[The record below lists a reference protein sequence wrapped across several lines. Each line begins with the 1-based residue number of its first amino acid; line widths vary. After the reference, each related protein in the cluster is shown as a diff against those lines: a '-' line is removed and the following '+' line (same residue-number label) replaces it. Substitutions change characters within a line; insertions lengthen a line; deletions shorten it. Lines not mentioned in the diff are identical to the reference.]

1 MEGLPREVFRK
12 VSTLLLN
19 PVSSGFGH
27 VTFNGVA
34 TYSRVTTAPISLKQT
49 AAGTNEKA
57 AFASFDHSSL
67 PVGCVIKKVEL
78 LGSFTAFPVS
88 GEVNVLTT
96 LVTDPLS
103 ETDAVLYGAIGVG
116 ITLATRAA
124 AVGAFT
130 QNLGASGVSNAQSL
144 FESGDDFTVGWKY
157 AASGDYE
164 LTLGVIPQLLI
175 TYDPPSTGNPP
186 ADESV
191 TIAQH
196 ASGTLTWPIYDL
208 DGNARDLTGEA
219 LRLLVF
225 EPRTSAVKFSKT
237 TISGLSISTS
247 SVSVTYDEDDSDT
260 ANTYRYCL
268 WIIGDSD
275 ELIRQGHWTVSATV
289 KDVPS

>member
-1 MEGLPREVFRK
+1 M
-12 VSTLLLN
+12 STLLLN

-34 TYSRVTTAPISLKQT
+34 TYSRVTTAPISLKKT
-49 AAGTNEKA
+49 VAGTNEKA
-57 AFASFDHSSL
+57 TFASFDHSSL
-67 PVGCVIKKVEL
+67 PVGCTIKKVEL

-96 LVTDPLS
+96 LVAEPLS
-103 ETDAVLYGAIGVG
+103 GTDAALYASIASG

-144 FESGDDFTVGWKY
+144 FESGDAFTVGWKY
-157 AASGDYE
+157 AASGYYE
-164 LTLGVIPQLLI
+164 LTLGVIPQLRI

-196 ASGTLTWPIYDL
+196 ASGSITWPFYDA
-208 DGNARDLTGEA
+208 DGNSRDLTGES

-225 EPRTSAVKFSKT
+225 DARTNAVVVNKDT
-237 TISGLSISTS
+237 EIDPGGLSITGN
-247 SVSVTYDEDDSDT
+247 SVSVTYDEDDSAT
-260 ANTYRYCL
+260 ADTYRYCL
-268 WIIGDSD
+268 WVIGDSD

-289 KDVPS
+289 KDAPS

>member
-1 MEGLPREVFRK
+1 M
-12 VSTLLLN
+12 STLLLN

-49 AAGTNEKA
+49 VAGTNEKA

-78 LGSFTAFPVS
+78 LGSFTAFPVA
-88 GEVNVLTT
+88 GEVNVLTV
-96 LVTDPLS
+96 LVSAALS
-103 ETDAVLYGAIGVG
+103 DSDSAIYNAISSGV
-116 ITLATRAA
+116 TLATRAA

-130 QNLGASGVSNAQSL
+130 QNLGTTGASHVQSV
-144 FESGDDFTVGWKY
+144 FEAGEEFIVGLKY

-164 LTLGVIPQLLI
+164 LTVGVIPQLRI
-175 TYDPPSTGNPP
+175 TYDPPSTGNTPE
-186 ADESV
+186 DESV
-191 TIAQH
+191 RVAQH
-196 ASGTLTWPIYDL
+196 SSGTLAWPIYDA
-208 DGNARDLTGEA
+208 DGNARDLTGEE

-225 EPRTSAVKFSKT
+225 DPRTNAVKVSKDT
-237 TISGLSISTS
+237 DAGLAISTS
-247 SVSVTYDEDDSDT
+247 TVSVTYDEDDSDT

-275 ELIRQGHWTVSATV
+275 ELIRQGCWTFAPAL
-289 KDVPS
+289 KEEPS